1 MLRFL
6 FNAAL
11 RMLVMAALVYGTF
24 FVPIGEHTLYRHAVR
39 IGGTTEAQE
48 LWTAVVEAGARVR
61 DRFTAALASRASA
74 QPGTNASD

>member
-39 IGGTTEAQE
+39 IGSTAEAQE
-48 LWTAVVEAGARVR
+48 LWAAFLDAATRAKE
-61 DRFTAALASRASA
+61 RFTAALASRASA
-74 QPGTNASD
+74 QPGAAASD

>member
-11 RMLVMAALVYGTF
+11 RMLLMAALVYGTF

-39 IGGTTEAQE
+39 IGGTAEAQE
-48 LWTAVVEAGARVR
+48 LWSAVVEAGSRAKERLA
-61 DRFTAALASRASA
+61 TALASRAAA
-74 QPGTNASD
+74 QPGEPARD